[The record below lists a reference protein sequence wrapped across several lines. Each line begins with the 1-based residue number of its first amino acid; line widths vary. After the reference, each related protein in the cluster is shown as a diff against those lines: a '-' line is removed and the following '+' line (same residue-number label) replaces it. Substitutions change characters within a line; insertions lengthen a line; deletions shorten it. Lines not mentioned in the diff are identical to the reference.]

1 MAKKVGRKSKYQV
14 IKDNFDYIDKQLNN
28 GASEKQIAKT
38 LGIAYSTWNKYKE
51 EYQEFKELCS
61 KSRVELV
68 EDLRSA
74 LVKKAMGFSRIIERP
89 MKVKRVEYVDGKKSK
104 EWEEV
109 IYYNDET
116 YFPPETTAI
125 FGALNIYDE
134 EYVKDKKA
142 YELKEREVKLKEE
155 EAKKNSW

>member
-14 IKDNFDYIDKQLNN
+14 IKDNFEYIDKQLNN

-38 LGIAYSTWNKYKE
+38 LGIAYSTWNKHKE
-51 EYQEFKELCS
+51 EFKEFKDLCS

-68 EDLRSA
+68 EDLRSS
-74 LVKKAMGFSRIIERP
+74 LVKKSLGFTHTIQRP
-89 MKVKRVEYVDGKKSK
+89 MKVKRVEYVNGKKAK

-109 IYYNDET
+109 IYYNDVT
-116 YFPPETTAI
+116 YFPPDTTAI
-125 FGALNIYDE
+125 FGALNIYDD

-142 YELKEREVKLKEE
+142 YELKKEE
-155 EAKKNSW
+155 LEFKKENAAKDNW